1 MFKMKNL
8 ENKTA
13 IITGGS
19 KGIGKG
25 IVEKFAQEGCNIA
38 FTYLSSESSAIE
50 VEKNAKSYGVK
61 VIKYKSDASNFDQ
74 SSELI
79 ENVIKDFGSYDI
91 LINNAGITR
100 DNLLLRMDE
109 DSWKKVID
117 INLNSCFNLTKCAI
131 REFMKK
137 KDGVIINIS
146 SIVGVKGNAGQS
158 NYSASKAGING
169 FTKSVALELG
179 SRNIR
184 CNAIAPG
191 FIETDMTSQG
201 DGKLLESW
209 IESIPL
215 KRAGN
220 VSDVANLCSYLASDK
235 ASYITGQ
242 IIKVDGGLVT

>member
-1 MFKMKNL
+1 MKNL

-131 REFMKK
+131 REFIKK

>member
-1 MFKMKNL
+1 MKEL
-8 ENKTA
+8 KNKTA
-13 IITGGS
+13 IVTGGS

-25 IVEKFAQEGCNIA
+25 IVEKLAESGCNVA
-38 FTYLSSESSAIE
+38 FTYLSSKESAAEIE
-50 VEKNAKSYGVK
+50 KLSDKYNVK
-61 VIKYKSDASNFDQ
+61 IKKYQSDASDFDQ
-74 SSELI
+74 SNKLI
-79 ENVIKDFGSYDI
+79 ENILDDFDTYDI
-91 LINNAGITR
+91 LINNAGITK
-100 DNLLLRMDE
+100 DNLILRMDE

-137 KDGVIINIS
+137 KKGVIINIS

-169 FTKSVALELG
+169 FTKSIALELG

-191 FIETDMTSQG
+191 FIETDMTNKG
-201 DGKLLESW
+201 DGKLLENW

-220 VSDVANLCSYLASDK
+220 VEDIANLCVYLASDK
-235 ASYITGQ
+235 GSYITGQ

>member
-1 MFKMKNL
+1 MKNL

-191 FIETDMTSQG
+191 LIDTDMTNQG

>member
-1 MFKMKNL
+1 MKNL

-79 ENVIKDFGSYDI
+79 ENVMKDFGSYDI

>member
-1 MFKMKNL
+1 MKNL

-91 LINNAGITR
+91 LINKAGITR
-100 DNLLLRMDE
+100 DNRLLRMDE

-242 IIKVDGGLVT
+242 IIKVDGGLDT